1 MFLSVHFAKTEEVVH
16 DLTLSSLLVC
26 CPQVQQTVNFRQ
38 TTLNKKHTVLDY
50 AFDLD
55 YLTVCFTREAV
66 CLVLWLYPLVKTTEN
81 LTKAERLRTVVRQE
95 SDLFII
101 NGVWTELEGNM
112 KSLTAWSQQC
122 HQLPKTS
129 TWRRPTH
136 STHLSDWT
144 GGSQWQPNTFNHW
157 APPAGLHPER
167 NPSHPSESSSQC
179 RCFVSSTFVYHDL

>member
-1 MFLSVHFAKTEEVVH
+1 MGEEKKVVTNINWSVCHDVEDSDMSTDIVWAEFFFFWGGGGGGVMCVCLCVVRVSKAPHSPNMFLSVHFAKTEEVVH

-95 SDLFII
+95 FDLFII
-101 NGVWTELEGNM
+101 NG
-112 KSLTAWSQQC
+112 A
-122 HQLPKTS
+122 
-129 TWRRPTH
+129 
-136 STHLSDWT
+136 
-144 GGSQWQPNTFNHW
+144 
-157 APPAGLHPER
+157 
-167 NPSHPSESSSQC
+167 
-179 RCFVSSTFVYHDL
+179 